1 MKILILGAGRVGSSL
16 AKTLSK
22 ESYDVSIVDLNKDR
36 LLKLQED
43 CDLATIIGYASHPHI
58 LESAGA
64 DKDTIVL
71 AVTNS
76 DECNI
81 TACQIAKTKFKVKKT
96 ICRLSDASYL
106 DSLDAFGKDSIDIA
120 IGPENEVTNHL
131 VDLIKHPGAEQIETF
146 ANGALKVVSV
156 KAKRDGMLVNRA
168 LKSIKSD
175 MPEIDTYVPAIF
187 RKGKPFI
194 PEGKTIIKENDELYF
209 VAAEKDIDAVVQEM
223 RLQDSSS
230 SRIMIIGGGKIGFA
244 LAKTLEDDYK
254 IKIIDPDRNRCEML
268 SRELNRTIVLN
279 GGGSDEEL
287 LKSENIENI
296 DVFCALTND
305 DETNI
310 MSAFLAKKLGAKK
323 TIILVNN
330 YTYINIL
337 PKNFVDIALSPQR
350 VTVSMVLQ
358 HLAEGDV
365 PQDVIFKMVSGAEAM
380 EGIIHKNK
388 FTNAY
393 LGKPISDIPL
403 PENCVVAA
411 VTRGNKT
418 FMGSEELLLSL
429 GDRIIVFILGKTN
442 KEQIHNLF
450 LKD

>member
-411 VTRGNKT
+411 VTRGNKI